1 MAAEEGAVAAPVVA
15 GAVVP
20 APVAAEEVV
29 VEVAAAPVVAGAE
42 EVVVEVAAAPVVAGA
57 VVASGVAGEVAAP
70 VW

>member
-1 MAAEEGAVAAPVVA
+1 MVAEEGVVAAPVVA

-20 APVAAEEVV
+20 APGAAAEVAV
-29 VEVAAAPVVAGAE
+29 VEVAVAAPVVVGAE
-42 EVVVEVAAAPVVAGA
+42 EAVAGEGA

>member
-1 MAAEEGAVAAPVVA
+1 MAAEEGAVAAPVVE

-20 APVAAEEVV
+20 APGAAEEVV
-29 VEVAAAPVVAGAE
+29 VEVVAAPVVAGAGAE
-42 EVVVEVAAAPVVAGA
+42 EAVAGEGA

>member
-1 MAAEEGAVAAPVVA
+1 MAAPVVE

-20 APVAAEEVV
+20 APGAAEEVV
-29 VEVAAAPVVAGAE
+29 VEVVAAPVVAGAE
-42 EVVVEVAAAPVVAGA
+42 EAVAGEGA

>member
-1 MAAEEGAVAAPVVA
+1 MAAEEGAVAAPVVE

-20 APVAAEEVV
+20 APGAAEEVV
-29 VEVAAAPVVAGAE
+29 VEVVAAPVVAGAE
-42 EVVVEVAAAPVVAGA
+42 EAVAGEGA

>member
-20 APVAAEEVV
+20 APGAAEVAV
-29 VEVAAAPVVAGAE
+29 VEVAAPVVVGAE
-42 EVVVEVAAAPVVAGA
+42 EAVAGEGA

>member
-1 MAAEEGAVAAPVVA
+1 MVTAPVVA

-20 APVAAEEVV
+20 APGAAEEAVVV
-29 VEVAAAPVVAGAE
+29 VEVAAPVVAGAE
-42 EVVVEVAAAPVVAGA
+42 EAVAGEGA

>member
-20 APVAAEEVV
+20 APGAAEEEV

-42 EVVVEVAAAPVVAGA
+42 EAVAGEGA

>member
-1 MAAEEGAVAAPVVA
+1 MAAPVVA

-20 APVAAEEVV
+20 GAAEEAV

-42 EVVVEVAAAPVVAGA
+42 EAVAGEGA
-57 VVASGVAGEVAAP
+57 VVASGEVAAP

>member
-1 MAAEEGAVAAPVVA
+1 MVTAPVVA

-20 APVAAEEVV
+20 APGAAEEVV
-29 VEVAAAPVVAGAE
+29 VVEVAAPVVAGAE
-42 EVVVEVAAAPVVAGA
+42 EAVAGEGA

>member
-1 MAAEEGAVAAPVVA
+1 MAAPA

-20 APVAAEEVV
+20 APGAAEVAV
-29 VEVAAAPVVAGAE
+29 VEVAAAPVVVVGVEEAVAGE
-42 EVVVEVAAAPVVAGA
+42 GA